1 MNSPAIARSLRAFA
15 KRTHLDFVTSKAN
28 RKIDWSGWR
37 SFAIA
42 VVALGAAL
50 LLALYSSVAAED
62 GRIWAAG
69 FSALSALAVSGWVA
83 FTVVPAL
90 ARRTPLRW
98 LAYRM
103 DYRVTREGVVYLAG
117 IFVIAL
123 AALNT
128 GNNLLFMTL
137 ACLLAGILVSGI
149 ISQVVL
155 SGVELRLDLPENIFA
170 NQPVLALTELE
181 NHKTVLPSFSLRLVG
196 GKSPRRRDTPS
207 RPAKAGSE
215 QRGKSQSAS
224 EILTTPVYF
233 PYLPPQQKIQQAVEP
248 VFPHR
253 GIYRQD
259 SIGLQTSFPFGFL
272 EKTRQ
277 VESRM
282 EALVYPS
289 VAPSEEFYEIL
300 PLVTG
305 ELESFMRDAAM
316 TSTLSASTR
325 LPTAPAMWTGRL
337 RHGPARCRCAN
348 SPAKTSAEFC
358 WCSIRRFPPASRAKH
373 ARPSSSAASR
383 FAPVWPGI
391 RRDQFRAGVS
401 QRRVRDGDGARRRE
415 YLRDPAL
422 SGFGCAGRFR
432 SFLAHRTRGPAA
444 DIQDYPHGPA
454 SWLDSHEPVEHLLHR
469 VPRIARQPAREFTK
483 SLGSGLTAGPTRATK
498 PAFVAQVPAAGCAA
512 ET

>member
-1 MNSPAIARSLRAFA
+1 MNSPAIARNLRAFV
-15 KRTHLDFVTSKAN
+15 KRTHLESLTAKAN
-28 RKIDWSGWR
+28 RNIDWAGWR
-37 SFAIA
+37 AFAIS

-62 GRIWAAG
+62 GRTWAAG

-137 ACLLAGILVSGI
+137 ACLLGGILVSGI

-155 SGVELRLDLPENIFA
+155 SGVELRLDLPEHIFA
-170 NQPVLALTELE
+170 NQPVLALAELE
-181 NHKTVLPSFSLRLVG
+181 NHKTMLPSFSLRLVG
-196 GKSPRRRDTPS
+196 TKPPRRNKSTPLVSSTGPNGKGES
-207 RPAKAGSE
+207 RRAG
-215 QRGKSQSAS
+215 

-233 PYLPPQQKIQQAVEP
+233 PYLPRQQKMQQGVEL
-248 VFPHR
+248 VFPRR

-259 SIGLQTSFPFGFL
+259 SLGVQTRFPFGFL

-289 VAPSEEFYEIL
+289 IAPSEEFYEIL

-305 ELESFMRDAAM
+305 ELESFMRGRGHDLYAIRDYQTTDSARHVDWKASARTSSLQVREFAREDERRVLLVLDAAIPAGKPRELCQ
-316 TSTLSASTR
+316 TIFERGVALCAS
-325 LPTAPAMWTGRL
+325 LAW
-337 RHGPARCRCAN
+337 HFHEIN
-348 SPAKTSAEFC
+348 SVLA
-358 WCSIRRFPPASRAKH
+358 
-373 ARPSSSAASR
+373 
-383 FAPVWPGI
+383 
-391 RRDQFRAGVS
+391 
-401 QRRVRDGDGARRRE
+401 
-415 YLRDPAL
+415 
-422 SGFGCAGRFR
+422 FR
-432 SFLAHRTRGPAA
+432 SGTFETPMASAGDNIYAILRYLATA
-444 DIQDYPHGPA
+444 
-454 SWLDSHEPVEHLLHR
+454 EPVASDRSVLSDL
-469 VPRIARQPAREFTK
+469 VDLPQTFKII
-483 SLGSGLTAGPTRATK
+483 LTAQPRGSIPTSLWSTSYI
-498 PAFVAQVPAAGCAA
+498 AFL
-512 ET
+512 E

>member
-1 MNSPAIARSLRAFA
+1 MNSPAIARNLRAFA
-15 KRTHLDFVTSKAN
+15 KRTHLDSLASKAN
-28 RKIDWSGWR
+28 RRIDWAGWR
-37 SFAIA
+37 AFAIS

-62 GRIWAAG
+62 GRTWAAG
-69 FSALSALAVSGWVA
+69 FCALSALALSAWVA

-103 DYRVTREGVVYLAG
+103 DYRVTREGIVYLAG

-137 ACLLAGILVSGI
+137 ACLLAGILVSGV

-155 SGVELRLDLPENIFA
+155 SGVELRLDLPEHIFA
-170 NQPVLALTELE
+170 NQPVLALAELQ
-181 NHKTVLPSFSLRLVG
+181 NHKTMLPSFSLRLVG
-196 GKSPRRRDTPS
+196 AKPPRSRGASSRR
-207 RPAKAGSE
+207 AGSGSD
-215 QRGKSQSAS
+215 GKGELRRAS
-224 EILTTPVYF
+224 EILTRPVYF
-233 PYLPPQQKIQQAVEP
+233 PYLPPQQKMQQAIDL

-259 SIGLQTSFPFGFL
+259 SLGVQTRFPFGFL

-305 ELESFMRDAAM
+305 ELESFMRGRGHDLYSIRDYQTSDSARHVDWKASARTGSLQVREFAREDERRVLLVLDAAIRTGKPRESCEAIFERGVSLCASLAWHFHEINSVVAFRSGTFE
-316 TSTLSASTR
+316 TSM
-325 LPTAPAMWTGRL
+325 APAGENIYAIL
-337 RHGPARCRCAN
+337 R
-348 SPAKTSAEFC
+348 
-358 WCSIRRFPPASRAKH
+358 
-373 ARPSSSAASR
+373 
-383 FAPVWPGI
+383 
-391 RRDQFRAGVS
+391 
-401 QRRVRDGDGARRRE
+401 
-415 YLRDPAL
+415 YLVTVAL
-422 SGFGCAGRFR
+422 DESNR
-432 SFLAHRTRGPAA
+432 SVLSELVDLPQTFK
-444 DIQDYPHGPA
+444 I
-454 SWLDSHEPVEHLLHR
+454 
-469 VPRIARQPAREFTK
+469 I
-483 SLGSGLTAGPTRATK
+483 LTAQPRGSIPTSLWSTSYI
-498 PAFVAQVPAAGCAA
+498 AFL
-512 ET
+512 E